1 MTNILICWQYFT
13 PISHGED
20 GGVDFNCCSLILLA
34 GQLKVGGDT
43 GAEISPVP
51 WGGGEREGRGNWITQ
66 SNSDPDWSTKPLVG
80 FLGAFSF
87 DSVTSAASIVL
98 VIPSH

>member
-20 GGVDFNCCSLILLA
+20 GGVDFNCCSLILLGGREGLLA
-34 GQLKVGGDT
+34 GQPKVGGDT

-51 WGGGEREGRGNWITQ
+51 WGAGRGRGEGT
-66 SNSDPDWSTKPLVG
+66 G
-80 FLGAFSF
+80 
-87 DSVTSAASIVL
+87 
-98 VIPSH
+98 

>member
-1 MTNILICWQYFT
+1 M
-13 PISHGED
+13 
-20 GGVDFNCCSLILLA
+20 
-34 GQLKVGGDT
+34 VGGDT
-43 GAEISPVP
+43 RAEINSVP
-51 WGGGEREGRGNWITQ
+51 RGGGEREGRGIWITQ